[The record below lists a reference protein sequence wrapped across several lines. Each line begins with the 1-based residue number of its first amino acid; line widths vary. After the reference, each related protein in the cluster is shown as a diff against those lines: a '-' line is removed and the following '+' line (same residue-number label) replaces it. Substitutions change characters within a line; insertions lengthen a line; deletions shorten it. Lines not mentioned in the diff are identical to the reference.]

1 MMWFFA
7 SAPGLVNSTPLF
19 RIAASTVSLQTVPNR
34 PEKLAIVGCMTAF
47 ARTTTT
53 VFVVLAFGL
62 AVASGTAMRPQTYGL
77 KQFVDK
83 KYGFSF
89 WYPASLKLTVTA
101 SSDDKSFPGGVLVET
116 VQVGEPGGVAV
127 RVVNSAQ
134 GAITDEPNGHAAP
147 IPQTELFMDAA
158 MQMWMVRFPEGDGS
172 GKPVEAKGI
181 DLSKKTI
188 GNLPMVATGARFDT
202 TIIPL
207 SKTRFA
213 VVQDGGGSAFT
224 AQLAATVAA
233 VGAKVN
239 ATAQAKA
246 LQALAAASKN

>member
-1 MMWFFA
+1 MTALTRITAAIAIVLALGLAAA
-7 SAPGLVNSTPLF
+7 SA
-19 RIAASTVSLQTVPNR
+19 A
-34 PEKLAIVGCMTAF
+34 
-47 ARTTTT
+47 
-53 VFVVLAFGL
+53 
-62 AVASGTAMRPQTYGL
+62 QTYGM
-77 KQFVDK
+77 KQYVDK

-89 WYPASLKLTVTA
+89 WYPGSLKVTVTA
-101 SSDDKSFPGGVLVET
+101 SNDDKSFPGGALFET
-116 VQVGEPGGVAV
+116 VQVGEVGGVAV
-127 RVVNSAQ
+127 RVINSPQ

-188 GNLPMVATGARFDT
+188 GGLPMVATGARFDT

-207 SKTRFA
+207 SKTRFI
-213 VVQDGGGSAFT
+213 VVQDGGGAALTS
-224 AQLAATVAA
+224 QLATTVTA

-239 ATAQAKA
+239 GSAQAKA
-246 LQALAAASKN
+246 LQALADASKK

>member
-1 MMWFFA
+1 MTSFFA
-7 SAPGLVNSTPLF
+7 SAPVIVNSTPSF
-19 RIAASTVSLQTVPNR
+19 RIAVPAASLQSVLRR
-34 PEKLAIVGCMTAF
+34 PEKSAIMGCMAALARITA
-47 ARTTTT
+47 TISI
-53 VFVVLAFGL
+53 VLALGF
-62 AVASGTAMRPQTYGL
+62 AAASAAQSYGM
-77 KQFVDK
+77 KQFVDT

-89 WYPASLKLTVTA
+89 WYPASLKVTVTA
-101 SSDDKSFPGGVLVET
+101 SNDDKSFPGGVLAET
-116 VQVGEPGGVAV
+116 VQVGELGGVAV
-127 RVVNSAQ
+127 RVVNSPQ

-188 GNLPMVATGARFDT
+188 GGLPMVATGARFDT

-207 SKTRFA
+207 SKTRFV

-224 AQLAATVAA
+224 QQLAATVAA
-233 VGAKVN
+233 AGAKVN
-239 ATAQAKA
+239 ASAQARA